1 MLRLIRKLAGIEDGP
16 RLDIMK
22 DILMVK
28 MLNHPCIS
36 VLVRLPRFSV
46 PLESSRIL
54 HRRAA
59 YLYDANQHQRLH
71 QTSSVCSTTLTTQYP
86 YQTQPPHI
94 FTARVRYVSQTMNQT
109 QTYRTTVVDGHAWPS
124 IETTPS
130 SLDLW
135 LKRQSRLLIHDRD

>member
-22 DILMVK
+22 DILRVK

-46 PLESSRIL
+46 PLELLRIF
-54 HRRAA
+54 HRRTA

-109 QTYRTTVVDGHAWPS
+109 DIPNDSCRRACMAKYRDHTVILGPVVKKAVSSS
-124 IETTPS
+124 IS
-130 SLDLW
+130 
-135 LKRQSRLLIHDRD
+135 